1 MTKYNYYG
9 CYYYYYY
16 YFSCYNDPELLSLK
30 LSGDMKKEFR
40 IRFKFTKQEISPWF
54 WNEFG

>member
-1 MTKYNYYG
+1 MVVIIITIITFHVVTTQN
-9 CYYYYYY
+9 
-16 YFSCYNDPELLSLK
+16 FFSLK
-30 LSGDMKKEFR
+30 LSGDMKKELS